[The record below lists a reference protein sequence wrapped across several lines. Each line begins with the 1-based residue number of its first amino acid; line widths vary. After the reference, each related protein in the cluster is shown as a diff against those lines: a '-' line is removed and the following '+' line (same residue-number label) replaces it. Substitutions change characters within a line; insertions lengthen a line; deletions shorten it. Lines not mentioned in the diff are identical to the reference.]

1 MTTTLSRRK
10 FLQLASAAGLLG
22 LPGLAGFSPRPVNAA
37 GFRPFSGFSDDTQDI
52 DLARVTIR
60 SVSVHS
66 QPSDKSRI
74 LFQHYRDELVHIY
87 YQVESEDG
95 PGYNPIW
102 YRVWGGYM
110 HRANLQRVVVR
121 YNDVPSRIP
130 EEGQLAEVTVPFTQA
145 MRFTGPEKW
154 ETLYRLYSTS
164 THWVTGIEDGPD
176 GEAWYRLKDELLE
189 VEYHVPAH
197 HLRLIPPEEFAPIS
211 PDVPAHRKWVEVD
224 IARQQLT
231 AYEREEAVFQT
242 KISSGLSY
250 SPPNGELPWDT
261 PKGEFNVYSK
271 MPSKHM
277 GNGRLTGNPEDYE
290 LPGVPWTSF
299 FEQSGVAFHG
309 TFWHDDFG
317 VQRSHGCIN
326 MRSEEAKW
334 LFRWL
339 TPVNEPGDIERRGFG
354 TRVVVI

>member
-1 MTTTLSRRK
+1 MNLTFSRRDLFK
-10 FLQLASAAGLLG
+10 LAATGLF
-22 LPGLAGFSPRPVNAA
+22 GLA
-37 GFRPFSGFSDDTQDI
+37 FRPFSGFSEDMQAT
-52 DLARVTIR
+52 DLARVTVK
-60 SVSVHS
+60 SVSVYS
-66 QPSDKSRI
+66 QPSEKSRI
-74 LFQHYRDELVHIY
+74 LFQRYRDELVHIY

-102 YRVWGGYM
+102 YRVWGGYI
-110 HRANLQRVVVR
+110 HRANMQRMVLR
-121 YNDVPSRIP
+121 YNDIPSRIP
-130 EEGQLAEVTVPFTQA
+130 EEGQLAEVTVPYAQA
-145 MRFTGPEKW
+145 LRYNGHDEW
-154 ETLYRLYSTS
+154 EPLYRLYYTS
-164 THWVTGIEDGPD
+164 THWVTSIDEGPD

-211 PDVPAHRKWVEVD
+211 PDVPAHRKHVEVD
-224 IARQQLT
+224 LALQQLT
-231 AYEREEAVFQT
+231 CFERDEVVFQT
-242 KISSGLSY
+242 KISSGLNY
-250 SPPNGELPWDT
+250 QPPGELAWNT

-277 GNGRLTGNPEDYE
+277 GDGRLTGNPEDYE

-309 TFWHDDFG
+309 TYWHDDFG
-317 VQRSHGCIN
+317 VPRSHGCIN

-339 TPVNEPGDIERRGFG
+339 TPVNEPADVEKRGFG
-354 TRVVVI
+354 TLVVVY

>member
-1 MTTTLSRRK
+1 MSTTLNRRD
-10 FLQLASAAGLLG
+10 FLKLAAAAGLT
-22 LPGLAGFSPRPVNAA
+22 GFA
-37 GFRPFSGFSDDTQDI
+37 FRPFSGFTDDTQDI
-52 DLARVTIR
+52 SLARVTIR

-74 LFQHYRDELVHIY
+74 LFQRFRDELVHIY
-87 YQVESEDG
+87 YEMESEDG

-110 HRANLQRVVVR
+110 HRANLQRVLVR
-121 YNDVPSRIP
+121 YNDVASKIP
-130 EEGQLAEVTVPFTQA
+130 EEGQLAEVTVPYTQA
-145 MRFTGPEKW
+145 MRFNNSSGW
-154 ETLYRLYSTS
+154 DLLYRLYYTS
-164 THWVTGIEDGPD
+164 THWVTGIDEGPD

-197 HLRLIPPEEFAPIS
+197 HLRLIPPEELSPIS

-224 IARQQLT
+224 LSRQQIT
-231 AYEREEAVFQT
+231 CYEREEPVFQT
-242 KISSGLSY
+242 KISSGLNY
-250 SPPNGELPWDT
+250 SPPGELAWNT

-277 GNGRLTGNPEDYE
+277 GNGRLSGNPEDYE

-299 FEQSGVAFHG
+299 FEQTGVAFHG
-309 TFWHDDFG
+309 TYWHDDFG
-317 VQRSHGCIN
+317 IPRSHGCIN

-339 TPVNEPGDIERRGFG
+339 TPVNDPGEVEKRGFG
-354 TRVVVI
+354 TRVVVF